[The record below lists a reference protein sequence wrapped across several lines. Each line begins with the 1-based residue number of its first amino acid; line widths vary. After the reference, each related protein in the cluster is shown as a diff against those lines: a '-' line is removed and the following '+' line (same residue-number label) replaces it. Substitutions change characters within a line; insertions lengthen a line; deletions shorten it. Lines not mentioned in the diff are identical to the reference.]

1 VFTFVIP
8 FRRYARFETLQ
19 VYLTALAR
27 ASAASTVGSEN
38 MLEMREFCGASSAAA
53 QSPSRHG
60 SGSDTQLPATPV
72 ITEGGLPHR
81 RFDVVASPAARS
93 SGKAL
98 EALGERDAGP
108 VQFTVKGM
116 AEAIGGRCSFRR
128 LQSRSP
134 ALF

>member
-1 VFTFVIP
+1 
-8 FRRYARFETLQ
+8 
-19 VYLTALAR
+19 
-27 ASAASTVGSEN
+27 
-38 MLEMREFCGASSAAA
+38 MLEMREFCGASAAA

-60 SGSDTQLPATPV
+60 SGSDTRLPVIPV

-81 RFDVVASPAARS
+81 RFDVIASPAARS

-98 EALGERDAGP
+98 KALGERDAGP

-128 LQSRSP
+128 LQSRSL